1 MDIERL
7 WHTLRWLKPAQLFAQ
22 IGHRVGGRFER
33 VAAFARRP
41 VPAFPGV
48 DWRPTGEWLEPGAGR
63 NPTDALLRGE
73 FVFLNRSEQLGL
85 PPRDWEPRE
94 PARLWVYN
102 LHYFE
107 WLWALPFERG
117 AAIARDWIAR
127 HDLARGRTGWEPYP
141 VSLRLETWC
150 AYFFDRHREETLA
163 DGALCSELWESI
175 HRQAEWLAAH
185 LETHL
190 LGNHLFENAGAL
202 AFAGACF
209 SGPAADRWRR
219 LGCDLLEQELAEQIL
234 PDGGHFE
241 RSPLYQAR
249 IAWVL
254 RALAW
259 TGHADLEARVS
270 APLARSRE
278 ALAHLVHPDGE
289 IALLNDSAIGI
300 ANPPAAIGSAEP
312 PAAVF
317 ALPDTGYF
325 GARSAA
331 RHYVVCDAA
340 PVGPD
345 YIPGH
350 AHGDMLSFELSLS
363 GQRVFVDTGVFD
375 YEPGEPSSRY
385 RSRHR

>member
-48 DWRPTGEWLEPGAGR
+48 GWRPTGEWLEPGAGR

-150 AYFFDRHREETLA
+150 AYFFDRHC
-163 DGALCSELWESI
+163 DI
-175 HRQAEWLAAH
+175 
-185 LETHL
+185 TH
-190 LGNHLFENAGAL
+190 
-202 AFAGACF
+202 
-209 SGPAADRWRR
+209 
-219 LGCDLLEQELAEQIL
+219 
-234 PDGGHFE
+234 
-241 RSPLYQAR
+241 
-249 IAWVL
+249 
-254 RALAW
+254 
-259 TGHADLEARVS
+259 
-270 APLARSRE
+270 
-278 ALAHLVHPDGE
+278 
-289 IALLNDSAIGI
+289 
-300 ANPPAAIGSAEP
+300 
-312 PAAVF
+312 
-317 ALPDTGYF
+317 
-325 GARSAA
+325 
-331 RHYVVCDAA
+331 
-340 PVGPD
+340 PVG
-345 YIPGH
+345 
-350 AHGDMLSFELSLS
+350 
-363 GQRVFVDTGVFD
+363 R
-375 YEPGEPSSRY
+375 
-385 RSRHR
+385 